1 MQQLTGEHF
10 AAINDINQRRHAF
23 IDYIG
28 RFYNLNN
35 RAASGSTCFYSKT
48 DNSPGCAI
56 GQFLPAELSAE
67 LDNLDGMHIEKISI
81 HKQSLYLKIP
91 AWMREMGVKFLL
103 DCQSVH
109 DDGVNWGKAGINSCG
124 VYRVR
129 EIKENIDNNLY
140 NSI

>member
-1 MQQLTGEHF
+1 MNQLTGEHF

-23 IDYIG
+23 IDYIS
-28 RFYNLNN
+28 RFYNANN
-35 RAASGSTCFYSKT
+35 RATSGSTCIYSKT

-56 GQFLPAELSAE
+56 GQFLPADLSAE
-67 LDNLDGMHIEKISI
+67 LDQSRGTHIETISI

-103 DCQSVH
+103 DCQRVH
-109 DDGVNWGKAGINSCG
+109 DDGVNWSEAGIDSCG
-124 VYRVR
+124 VYRAR
-129 EIKENIDNNLY
+129 EIKENIYNNLY